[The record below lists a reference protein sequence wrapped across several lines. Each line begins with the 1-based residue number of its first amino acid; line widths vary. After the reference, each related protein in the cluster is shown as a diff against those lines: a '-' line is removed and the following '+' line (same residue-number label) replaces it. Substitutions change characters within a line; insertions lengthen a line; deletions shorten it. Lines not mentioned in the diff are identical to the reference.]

1 MFNHKKGSQAIWHF
15 LFPPKNR
22 DKGWLSWK
30 LIPSVILLL
39 TALEVG
45 LMVTIGVL
53 LSLSQNNNGFVTVQI
68 PNPNSVSSNFFKRSH
83 WTESYLWTSLPTF
96 VITLYNLCWTSIF
109 AEFAIRQPFIE
120 MAETEGSPG
129 KKTVLLDYRSYFSF
143 VSWIYAFKNKHI
155 VLGFT
160 ILVSMLGLFL
170 PSLTSNLFKVAAVS
184 QATAANM
191 SITAFFNETAVDSKT
206 NYQTVFNIVSAA
218 RVYNASFPP
227 WTTEEYAFPTFVPIT
242 DGGFPSSGNSSI
254 ELTAYSASL
263 DCQQMTTYN
272 KVITNENV
280 YIFNTTDRGCP
291 INVHVPVAA
300 GATVY
305 MKTGYIGNCKSTAGL
320 RRHVFVS
327 ALLTNSSSSETQG
340 LTDISFISCTMN
352 YYKTPGT
359 LLVSTTATNETTP
372 SIISFKPSA
381 KPQIWL
387 PSFWG
392 SLEFMIH
399 QIDQFDPTGT
409 YASDNLGLLILAYS
423 EHLVGFS
430 NRLDTN
436 ALIRATQDVYKSIF
450 SVTGSIYLLQPLQH
464 PSNPVLGQI
473 YTFSNRLFVTKS
485 TAGLMEAILSVLT
498 AWTLFVVLYSFTK
511 TSILREEPKGLL
523 GMAEVVYGGSLSS
536 IAGEYRANELEKTFE
551 QYVKDQGYKERFFKV
566 SLDRNGRPNINL
578 K

>member
-1 MFNHKKGSQAIWHF
+1 
-15 LFPPKNR
+15 
-22 DKGWLSWK
+22 
-30 LIPSVILLL
+30 
-39 TALEVG
+39 
-45 LMVTIGVL
+45 
-53 LSLSQNNNGFVTVQI
+53 
-68 PNPNSVSSNFFKRSH
+68 
-83 WTESYLWTSLPTF
+83 
-96 VITLYNLCWTSIF
+96 
-109 AEFAIRQPFIE
+109 
-120 MAETEGSPG
+120 MAETDGSPG
-129 KKTVLLDYRSYFSF
+129 KKTILLDYRSYFSF
-143 VSWIYAFKNKHI
+143 VSWFYAFKNKHV

-184 QATAANM
+184 QATATNM
-191 SITAFFNETAVDSKT
+191 SITAFFNDAAVDSKT

-242 DGGFPSSGNSSI
+242 DGGFPSSGNSSV

-263 DCQQMTTYN
+263 DCQQMTTYS

-291 INVHVPVAA
+291 INVHVPVVA

-320 RRHVFVS
+320 RRHVFV
-327 ALLTNSSSSETQG
+327 
-340 LTDISFISCTMN
+340 
-352 YYKTPGT
+352 
-359 LLVSTTATNETTP
+359 TTATNERTP

-409 YASDNLGLLILAYS
+409 YASDNLGLLILAFS
-423 EHLVGFS
+423 EHLVGVS

-436 ALIRATQDVYKSIF
+436 AIIRATQDVYKSIF
-450 SVTGSIYLLQPLQH
+450 SVTGSIYLLHPLQH
-464 PSNPVLGQI
+464 PSNPVPGQI
-473 YTFSNRLFVTKS
+473 YTFINRLFVTKS

-498 AWTLFVVLYSFTK
+498 AWTFFVMLYSFIK
-511 TSILREEPKGLL
+511 PSILREEPKGLL
-523 GMAEVVYGGSLSS
+523 GIAEVVYGGSLWS
-536 IAGEYRANELEKTFE
+536 ITNEYRMDESEKTFK
-551 QYVKDQGYKERFFKV
+551 QHVKDQGYKERLFKV
-566 SLDRNGRPNINL
+566 SFDPHGRPNINL